1 MSKAV
6 FQESKYVSNV
16 EVSSTAKVLAT
27 AERLKAEGVDIV
39 DLGAGEP
46 DFPTPQNIKATAIR
60 AIEENFTRYTSTGGI
75 APLKQAVI
83 EMMQRDF
90 DVIYKPS
97 ETIITVGGKQGI
109 FNAMASLVN
118 EGDDVLVPVPYWV
131 TYPEIAKFLGAHPV
145 MIETEMNDFVLTA
158 DMVRDAVTEKS
169 RLLIINSPNN
179 PSGRVIPP
187 EEFRR
192 IVEVAA
198 EHDIWIISDECYLY
212 FAYPPA
218 APFTAGT
225 LPAELRAR
233 VLVSGSFSKSYAMT
247 GWRVGYNFGDEA
259 WIHAMLKV
267 QSHSTSN
274 AASMAQKA
282 AIEAAIGQQDSLRDM
297 LAEYQRRRDWL
308 IPALNAIDG
317 ITCTM
322 PEGAFYAF
330 PNIKGLLGGK
340 VKTSTELAQL
350 LLEEALVV
358 VTQGAAFGSEGY
370 LRLSYAN
377 SLENIQK
384 AVARI
389 AEVAQKLR

>member
-6 FQESKYVSNV
+6 FQESQYVSNV

-90 DVIYKPS
+90 DVTYKPS

-109 FNAMASLVN
+109 FNAMAALVN

-158 DMVRDAVTEKS
+158 DMVRDNITEKS

-233 VLVSGSFSKSYAMT
+233 VLVSGSFSKSYSMT